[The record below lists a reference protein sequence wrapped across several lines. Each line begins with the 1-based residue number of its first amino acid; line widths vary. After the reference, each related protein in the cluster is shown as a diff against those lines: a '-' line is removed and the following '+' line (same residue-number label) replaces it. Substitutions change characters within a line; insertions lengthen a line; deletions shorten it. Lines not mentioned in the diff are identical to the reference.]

1 MKKLFIIGNGFDLSH
16 NLKTTYEDFHEYLR
30 NNYSYKEDLF
40 NIPELSILPD
50 GSEKY
55 DEDEVVTILI
65 DLISQ
70 AEEIGE
76 KWSDIETSLG
86 FLDFGIYLDIYDDVY
101 VDKEDDDGDS
111 LWKSAYLYE
120 DISADLN
127 NCAVKIKELFS
138 DWVNTIDIDNCAL
151 KHKFLDL
158 INVEKD
164 IFLTF
169 NYTTVLED
177 IYYAKNVF
185 HIHGIQGGYII
196 IGHGEERENFENKY
210 IGSEHSLQQIHE
222 NLKKKTNEIIKT
234 SIFFKME
241 FSDIDEI
248 YSYGF
253 SFSKV
258 DMPYIEEIC
267 NKVNTKNVT
276 WYLNDYGP
284 DETRENYKKIIRKC
298 GFLGEFKLFNV

>member
-1 MKKLFIIGNGFDLSH
+1 MVRKLFIIGNGFDLSH

-30 NNYSYKEDLF
+30 NNYNYKENLF
-40 NIPELSILPD
+40 NIPESSILPD
-50 GSEKY
+50 GSKKY
-55 DEDEVVTILI
+55 DDDEVVTILM

-70 AEEIGE
+70 AEGIGE
-76 KWSDIETSLG
+76 NWSDIETSLG
-86 FLDFGIYLDIYDDVY
+86 LLDYDVYLDTYDDVY
-101 VDKEDDDGDS
+101 VDEDGDDGDN

-127 NCAVKIKELFS
+127 NCTVEIKELFS
-138 DWVNTIDIDNCAL
+138 DWVNTIDIDNCAP

-177 IYYAKNVF
+177 IYDVKNVF
-185 HIHGIQGGYII
+185 HIHGIQGGRII

-222 NLKKKTNEIIKT
+222 DLKKNTNELIKT
-234 SIFFKME
+234 CRLFKIN

-258 DMPYIEEIC
+258 DMPYIEGIC

-276 WYLNDYGP
+276 
-284 DETRENYKKIIRKC
+284 
-298 GFLGEFKLFNV
+298 

>member
-16 NLKTTYEDFHEYLR
+16 NLKTSYEDFHEYLR
-30 NNYSYKEDLF
+30 NNYSYKENLF
-40 NIPELSILPD
+40 NIPESSTLPD

-55 DEDEVVTILI
+55 DNDEVVSMLM

-70 AEEIGE
+70 AEGIGE
-76 KWSDIETSLG
+76 NWSDVETSLG
-86 FLDFGIYLDIYDDVY
+86 FLDFDTYLETYDDVY
-101 VDKEDDDGDS
+101 VDEEDDDGDN

-127 NCAVKIKELFS
+127 NCIVQIKQLFS
-138 DWVNTIDIDNCAL
+138 DWVNAIEIDNCTS
-151 KHKFLDL
+151 KHRFLGL

-177 IYYAKNVF
+177 IYNAKNVF
-185 HIHGIQGGYII
+185 HIHGVQGGHII

-210 IGSEHSLQQIHE
+210 IGSEHSLRQIHE
-222 NLKKKTNEIIKT
+222 DLKKKTDEIIKT
-234 SIFFKME
+234 SRFFKID
-241 FSDIDEI
+241 FSDIGEI

-267 NKVNTKNVT
+267 NKVNTKKVI
-276 WYLNDYGP
+276 WYLNDYES
-284 DETRENYKKIIRKC
+284 DEIRENYKNIIREC
-298 GFLGEFKLFNV
+298 GFAGEFKLFNT